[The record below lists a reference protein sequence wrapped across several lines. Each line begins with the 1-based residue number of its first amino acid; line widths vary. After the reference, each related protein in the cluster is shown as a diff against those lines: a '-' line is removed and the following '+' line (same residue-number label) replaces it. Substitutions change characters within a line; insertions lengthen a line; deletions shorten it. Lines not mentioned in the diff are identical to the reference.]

1 MKKSKVLFSLFSILL
16 SCILMVSLFS
26 SSYFDEPAQANV
38 RIDGVKSRI
47 YEFSEDIISKFSLP
61 EDTSQSQPKTK
72 ITQKVYVGGFPVGLK
87 LYADGVVIVDTES
100 VDTESGMVD
109 TAKRANLKVGDII
122 KEINGERVTTNKRVS
137 EIIEQSNGEEISLL
151 VSRDGEN
158 LNVNFKTEY
167 SVSEGK
173 FKAGIWI
180 RDSSAGI
187 GTVTFCT
194 EKGYFAALGHAVCDI
209 DTKQVIPISQG
220 ETTDVSIV
228 NYIKGKSGCAGE
240 LCGYLEAEK
249 TGEVYYN
256 GDLGVYG
263 KFNELPETGI
273 YEIATADEVKTGEAT
288 IFATL
293 ENGVTEEF
301 KIQITGIDKKSEE
314 NKHLVIKVIDEN
326 LINKTGG
333 IIQGM
338 SGSPIIQNGKLVGAV
353 THVFLNDPAGGYGI
367 FAETMLENVNKLA
380 E

>member
-1 MKKSKVLFSLFSILL
+1 MKKNRVLFSLFSIIL
-16 SCILMVSLFS
+16 SCILMVNLFS

-47 YEFSEDIISKFSLP
+47 YEFSEEIISKFSLP
-61 EDTSQSQPKTK
+61 EDTSQPQQAT
-72 ITQKVYVGGFPVGLK
+72 ITQKVYLGGFPVGLK
-87 LYADGVVIVDTES
+87 LYADGVVIVDTEC
-100 VDTESGMVD
+100 VDTENGLVD
-109 TAKRANLKVGDII
+109 TAKKANLKVGDII

-158 LNVNFKTEY
+158 LTVNFKTEY

-228 NYIKGKSGCAGE
+228 NCIKGKSGCAGE

-263 KFNELPETGI
+263 KFNELPETEI
-273 YEIATADEVKTGEAT
+273 YEVATADEVKTGVAT

-293 ENGVTEEF
+293 ENGVTEEYE
-301 KIQITGIDKKSEE
+301 IQITGIDRKSSE
-314 NKHLVIKVIDEN
+314 NKHLVIQVTDKA
-326 LINKTGG
+326 LIEKTGG

-338 SGSPIIQNGKLVGAV
+338 SGSPIIQNGRLVGAV
-353 THVFLNDPAGGYGI
+353 THVFLNDPTGGYGI

-380 E
+380 Q

>member
-220 ETTDVSIV
+220 ETTNVSIV

-273 YEIATADEVKTGEAT
+273 YEIATADEVETGEAT